1 MKTLTTLIAVAS
13 IAASGITIADADT
26 ALESRSV
33 TVRFADLD
41 TNNVYGAAA
50 LYQRIAGAAAT
61 VCRDLEPGRQLAMI
75 QPYSK
80 CLHKAIDDAVA
91 KVGRPAVTAYA
102 VAHGARPSD
111 AAVKIARNQ

>member
-1 MKTLTTLIAVAS
+1 MKTLTTLIAVAT
-13 IAASGITIADADT
+13 IAASGITIANAESN
-26 ALESRSV
+26 LETRSV
-33 TVRFADLD
+33 TVRFTDLD

-50 LYQRIAGAAAT
+50 LYQRIARAAAT

-91 KVGRPAVTAYA
+91 KVARPAVTAYA
-102 VAHGARPSD
+102 AAHGVRSSD
-111 AAVKIARNQ
+111 AAIKIARN